1 MEQQQKNEI
10 IDKKSTKPE
19 PKQGFK
25 KWIPLFVM
33 AMALGIIILDTT
45 ILNVSMRAIIG
56 DLHTDIKSFQWV
68 ITTYSLILAAFTIT
82 GGRLGD
88 LFGRKKMFII
98 GAVLFG
104 VGSFMTAIANSVGFM
119 ILGEAVVE
127 GIGACLMLPAT
138 LSLLRSTYRGR
149 DLQVAFGIW
158 GGIAA
163 GAATLGPVVGG
174 YFTTYYSWRWAFG
187 FNVIV
192 AIFLVIAA
200 KIFIK
205 EYRDEEEKPTID
217 LVGVAL
223 SALGMLSLVFGF
235 IESSTYG
242 WWKSQEVFSLFGHNL
257 NLGGLSPTP
266 VFVTLGIL
274 IVVLFFRWEKR
285 MERLDKTPLISTK
298 LFKNKTFMTGSGVSS
313 IISLGQAG
321 LIFSVPVYLQSVLG
335 LDPIETGI
343 AMIPMS
349 AATIIAAP
357 LSAYLT
363 KFIAPKRIIQAG
375 IVSDI
380 IGFTLMYLSLRI
392 GVDQWALAPGFL
404 FFGIGMGFMMAQASN
419 LTLSSVSVQESGEA
433 SGTTNTIRLLG
444 QALGSAVMGA
454 ILISSLSSGLVS
466 GVDQSRVIPAS
477 MKPTLSEAV
486 AQQSSSIEFSGGGLA
501 GSDKMPKKIQDEI
514 VSISHIATVEATRKT
529 LLNGIIF
536 IVLALLLSTRLPDT
550 KKVKAESMATHKD

>member
-1 MEQQQKNEI
+1 MENIQHAEI
-10 IDKKSTKPE
+10 KGYPTTKPK

-25 KWIPLFVM
+25 RWIPLLVM

-56 DLHTDIKSFQWV
+56 DFHTDIKSFQWV

-88 LFGRKKMFII
+88 LFGRKKMFIT

-104 VGSFMTAIANSVGFM
+104 IGSFMTSIANSVGFM
-119 ILGEAVVE
+119 ILGEAVIE

-174 YFTTYYSWRWAFG
+174 YFTTYYSWRWAFR

-200 KIFIK
+200 SVFIK

-217 LVGVAL
+217 LMGVAL

-242 WWKSQEVFSLFGHNL
+242 WWKSKEIFSLFGRTL
-257 NLGGLSPTP
+257 DLGGLSPTP
-266 VFVTLGIL
+266 VFVILGII
-274 IVVLFFRWEKR
+274 IVALFFRWEKR
-285 MERLDKTPLISTK
+285 MERLNKTPLISTK
-298 LFKNKTFMTGSGVSS
+298 LFKNKTFMTGSSVSS

-321 LIFSVPVYLQSVLG
+321 LIFSVPIYLQSVLG

-349 AATIIAAP
+349 AATIVAAP

-363 KFIAPKRIIQAG
+363 KRIAPKRIIQAG
-375 IVSDI
+375 IISDI
-380 IGFTLMYLSLRI
+380 IGFTLMYLSLRV

-419 LTLSSVSVQESGEA
+419 LTLSAVSVQESGEA

-466 GVDQSRVIPAS
+466 GVNQSRVIPDN
-477 MKPTLSEAV
+477 MKPALSETV
-486 AQQSSSIEFSGGGLA
+486 AKQSSNIEFGGDAALASA
-501 GSDKMPKKIQDEI
+501 GSLPQTVRNEI
-514 VSISHIATVEATRKT
+514 ISISHTATVESTRET
-529 LLNGIIF
+529 LLCGIAF
-536 IVLALLLSTRLPDT
+536 IILALLLSTNLPND
-550 KKVKAESMATHKD
+550 KKIKAESMAIHE